1 MAKKVTKKAT
11 KKVSKKIS
19 RQGPPAPGE
28 DYGMQVELYMRR
40 LISEGDEN
48 KVYGHA
54 SAFEHALGKAACKKL
69 AELLK
74 DSLK

>member
-1 MAKKVTKKAT
+1 MVKKAANKAKKKVVKK
-11 KKVSKKIS
+11 
-19 RQGPPAPGE
+19 GPPSPGM

-40 LISEGDEN
+40 LIEEGDQD

-54 SAFEHALGKAACKKL
+54 SAFENTLGKTACKKL